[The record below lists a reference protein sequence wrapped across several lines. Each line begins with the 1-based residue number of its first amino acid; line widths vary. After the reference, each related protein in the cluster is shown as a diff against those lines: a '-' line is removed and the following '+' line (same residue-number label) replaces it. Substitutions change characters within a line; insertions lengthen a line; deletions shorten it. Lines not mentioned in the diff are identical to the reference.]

1 MSSRSTRTMAR
12 SAARKLS
19 RLFAGCLSCS
29 KGTSMFS
36 PYLTRGALPFS
47 LRMSRCQ
54 ASRHW
59 RWPAAATT
67 RTATSMARFSGDC
80 FLARGTS
87 SSSSSDAAA
96 FSASSSK
103 SSSDSGRL
111 DTSVT
116 ACLAAE
122 SHMACFLFSDGGN
135 RKYGTSTG
143 VPAASTLAAA
153 RRHVSCTISSC
164 VCLGRSGRKARV
176 TASSAARRF
185 SAWFSVLFS
194 AEKWTSIFSPCFKR
208 ASAPLRLRGSN
219 CHSCL
224 HMSCP
229 CADVMLT
236 AAARRLA
243 ASMPRAR
250 ASDRKACA

>member
-67 RTATSMARFSGDC
+67 RMATLTAFISGESWN
-80 FLARGTS
+80 AGSWHS
-87 SSSSSDAAA
+87 SSSLSESRKACAE
-96 FSASSSK
+96 
-103 SSSDSGRL
+103 
-111 DTSVT
+111 TSVT
-116 ACLAAE
+116 ACRAAE
-122 SHMACFLFSDGGN
+122 SHMACLRFSWSGSLKKGTSRCDPAAYALFS
-135 RKYGTSTG
+135 
-143 VPAASTLAAA
+143 AL
-153 RRHVSCTISSC
+153 RHSLCTISSC
-164 VCLGRSGRKARV
+164 VCRGRSLRRTRA
-176 TASSAARRF
+176 TASSAALKF
-185 SAWFSVLFS
+185 SAWLAMDCKS
-194 AEKWTSIFSPCFKR
+194 EKWTSMFSPCLTR
-208 ASAPLRLRGSN
+208 ASLPERLRASS